1 MYKIRKL
8 SRSPTPQAFL
18 HWPEWGHMPMYE
30 PITGQESII
39 TMIGLKYS
47 GFTLPIQWGWEGS
60 QHSFKFMTTECLNNN
75 RIGLMS
81 KKGSDY

>member
-18 HWPEWGHMPMYE
+18 HWPEWGHMPIYE
-30 PITGQESII
+30 PITGQESGI

-47 GFTLPIQWGWEGS
+47 GFTLPVRGAG
-60 QHSFKFMTTECLNNN
+60 
-75 RIGLMS
+75 
-81 KKGSDY
+81 KGASIP